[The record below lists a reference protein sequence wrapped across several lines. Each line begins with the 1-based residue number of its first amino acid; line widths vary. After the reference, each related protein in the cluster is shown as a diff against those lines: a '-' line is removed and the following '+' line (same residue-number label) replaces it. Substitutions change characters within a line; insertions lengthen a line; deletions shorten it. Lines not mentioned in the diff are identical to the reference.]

1 MPSNVDKH
9 SVEGEPPVRLC
20 NYVDVYKNER
30 ITDGMD
36 FMCATASEAQIAR
49 FSLKEQDVI
58 VTKDSE
64 EPTDIGVPAYV
75 PNDIDGVVCGYHLA
89 IFRPDTER
97 LYGGFLHWA
106 LQSADVHAHYSMAA
120 TGISRYALSVSDLGS
135 TPLRVPPLEAQ
146 TRIATFLDEQT
157 ARIDVLIAEKER
169 LQSVL
174 EEWRGAELARICFG
188 TDAAT
193 EATGNDWISA
203 LPKGWRVV
211 RLKHVVRGV
220 EQGWSPECESRTA
233 EGDEWG
239 VLKAGASNG
248 GRYRDTEH
256 KALPASL
263 KPLPELE
270 VRAGDVLVS
279 RASGSADLV
288 GSFAFVYETRP
299 RLMLSDKNFR
309 LRFSPEPPLM
319 PELLAWMC
327 NTGTVREQVRQ
338 YVSGADGLAKNIG
351 AGSLREIWL
360 ALPPHGLQERLVT
373 ELQQVTFKLD
383 LLQKHVVEHISRLR
397 EYRSSLISA
406 AVTGQLDIDTFQ
418 RDAEMEAA

>member
-1 MPSNVDKH
+1 MLESAD
-9 SVEGEPPVRLC
+9 RLC
-20 NYVDVYKNER
+20 L
-30 ITDGMD
+30 
-36 FMCATASEAQIAR
+36 TAQ
-49 FSLKEQDVI
+49 
-58 VTKDSE
+58 
-64 EPTDIGVPAYV
+64 
-75 PNDIDGVVCGYHLA
+75 
-89 IFRPDTER
+89 
-97 LYGGFLHWA
+97 
-106 LQSADVHAHYSMAA
+106 
-120 TGISRYALSVSDLGS
+120 
-135 TPLRVPPLEAQ
+135 
-146 TRIATFLDEQT
+146 
-157 ARIDVLIAEKER
+157 
-169 LQSVL
+169 
-174 EEWRGAELARICFG
+174 
-188 TDAAT
+188 
-193 EATGNDWISA
+193 ATGNSWISA
-203 LPKGWRVV
+203 LPKGWRLV
-211 RLKHVVRGV
+211 RLKHVVQGI
-220 EQGWSPECESRTA
+220 EQGWSPECEARMV

-327 NTGTVREQVRQ
+327 STGTVREQVRQ

-351 AGSLREIWL
+351 SGSLRELWL
-360 ALPPHGLQERLVT
+360 ALPPYELQEKLVT
-373 ELQQVTFKLD
+373 ELQQVAFKLD

-406 AVTGQLDIDTFQ
+406 AVTGQVDVGGDESSLRQPGKDD
-418 RDAEMEAA
+418 ENKL